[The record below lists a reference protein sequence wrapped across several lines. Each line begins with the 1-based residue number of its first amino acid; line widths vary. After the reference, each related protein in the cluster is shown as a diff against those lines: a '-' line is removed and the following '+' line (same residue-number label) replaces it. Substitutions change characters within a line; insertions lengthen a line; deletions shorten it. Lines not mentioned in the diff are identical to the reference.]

1 MKRNLLLSMLALT
14 ASVFADGD
22 FVSSAAADEG
32 LVAGQMGS
40 DCKPKPKECKP
51 KPKPKPCEPCVIPVV
66 CPTVLT
72 TARPCY
78 DAGVYFF
85 ADALYW
91 FADVGGNSNFSVVS
105 PTGTA
110 VAGTTLQT
118 KFKWDWGFRVGLG
131 FDLEHDQW
139 DTDFYY
145 TWFRDKNSNSSSND
159 GDGDADDSSTGNRGK
174 LHYNVAD
181 WELGRWFYISQSIS
195 LRPHA
200 GIKGAWIKLNQ
211 TASFKAGTP
220 ATAFTATESTKF
232 WSVGPSAGV
241 NTNWWFGDVN
251 DHHFGIFGDFGGAL
265 MFARFKTHYT
275 ATGGT
280 SVGGHHQ
287 DRLVPMLSGFMGLEY
302 DTCFDCNK
310 MHFGI
315 RLGYELQYWFKQAE
329 VLSNNIGLQ
338 GATLDFRFDF

>member
-1 MKRNLLLSMLALT
+1 MLALT

-22 FVSSAAADEG
+22 TVSPLAADEG

-51 KPKPKPCEPCVIPVV
+51 KPKECKPKPKPCEPCVIPVV

-78 DAGVYFF
+78 DAGVYIF

-91 FADVGGNSNFSVVS
+91 FADVGNNGQFVVVN
-105 PTGTA
+105 PIGTP
-110 VAGTTLQT
+110 VAGNTVQT
-118 KFKWDWGFRVGLG
+118 NFKWDWGFRVGIG
-131 FDLEHDQW
+131 FDSDHDQW

-145 TWFRDKNSNSSSND
+145 TWFRDKNSTSSSGD
-159 GDGDADDSSTGNRGK
+159 GDGDADDLSSGNKGK

-181 WELGRWFYISQSIS
+181 WELGRWFYISQSVS
-195 LRPHA
+195 LRPHV
-200 GIKGAWIKLNQ
+200 GIKGSWIKLNQ
-211 TASFKAGTP
+211 TASLTSAGVP
-220 ATAFTATESTKF
+220 FVASESTKF

-251 DHHFGIFGDFGGAL
+251 NHHFGIFGDFGSAL
-265 MFARFKTHYT
+265 MFARFKTNYT
-275 ATGGT
+275 ATGVT
-280 SVGGHHQ
+280 SVSSNKQ
-287 DRLVPMLSGFMGLEY
+287 NRLVPMMSGFMGLEY
-302 DTCFDCNK
+302 DTCFSCNK
-310 MHFGI
+310 MHLGI

-338 GATLDFRFDF
+338 GATLDFRLDF